1 MIRINS
7 YEELSKL
14 IFSFLKKGVSTNF
27 FLSRKDV
34 QSEIECGLLY
44 YFISSAGLWIVRKR
58 EEYYILNYYLNDFSD
73 AINESLET
81 FNAKLDKPIVVEI
94 VAKDYDDEKYV
105 CLCDFFSKMGFEV
118 LVERERFCKKIHLED
133 VNKLGVNNVEKQSLK
148 ITSCEKSDIDDV
160 FSILLENF
168 DKLYGCIPSKKT
180 LIGYIENNEIYK
192 ATCDGKLVGV
202 LHISND
208 GKNSEIR
215 HLAVV
220 KEARNEGVASLLL
233 EFYDNNI
240 TSINKTVWTGKDN
253 LAAQR
258 VYEKNG
264 YKKDGYVSNVLS
276 LQMSKK
282 VVK

>member
-1 MIRINS
+1 MIKINS

-14 IFSFLKKGVSTNF
+14 IFSFLKRGVQTNF
-27 FLSRKDV
+27 FLPKKDV
-34 QSEIECGLLY
+34 QREIECSSLH
-44 YFISSAGLWIVRKR
+44 YFDTSTSLWIVRER
-58 EEYYILNYYLNDFSD
+58 EEYYILNYYLNDFD
-73 AINESLET
+73 ESIKEV
-81 FNAKLDKPIVVEI
+81 FCREFDKPIVVEI
-94 VAKDYDDEKYV
+94 VAKDCGDDKFISV
-105 CLCDFFSKMGFEV
+105 CDFFNKLGFNE
-118 LVERERFCKKIHLED
+118 LVARERFTKSVINSE
-133 VNKLGVNNVEKQSLK
+133 NVNNVENELIK
-148 ITSCEKSDIDDV
+148 ITNCEKEDFEDI
-160 FSILLENF
+160 SRILNENF
-168 DKLYGCIPSKKT
+168 DKLYGCIPSKET
-180 LIGYIENNEIYK
+180 LIGYIENNDIYK
-192 ATCDGKLVGV
+192 ATYDGKLVGV
-202 LHISND
+202 LHLSND

-220 KEARNEGVASLLL
+220 KEARNKGVASLLL

-240 TSINKTVWTGKDN
+240 TSINKTVWTGKVN